1 VPRPGWIDDFVPR
14 VNARLEAWCKDARA
28 RAERASPEAHELVDA
43 VSDLTLRGGKRL
55 RAAAL
60 YAGMRSIDGEA
71 DPARA
76 LDAGAALE
84 LMQSYL
90 LIQDDW
96 MDQDDER
103 RGGPSVHV
111 ALARTRGDARLGA
124 SLAILAGDVACAS
137 GWALLAQAPFPA
149 QRLRDA
155 LAEYA
160 AIHADVVFGQQL
172 DLVGH
177 PDIARVH
184 RLKTGSYTVRGPLRL
199 GALLADANAAQLE
212 ALDRFAEP
220 IGIAFQLRDDL
231 LGTFGATGAVGKPVG
246 NDLRAGKR
254 TSLAAEAE
262 SVLTGS
268 DRALFARVFGN
279 ADASDDDVQNATEAL
294 VRTGVQTRI
303 ETRIAEA
310 DRTARAVLTAAPFA
324 QAGKDMLADLAGL
337 LTKRER

>member
-1 VPRPGWIDDFVPR
+1 
-14 VNARLEAWCKDARA
+14 
-28 RAERASPEAHELVDA
+28 
-43 VSDLTLRGGKRL
+43 
-55 RAAAL
+55 
-60 YAGMRSIDGEA
+60 
-71 DPARA
+71 
-76 LDAGAALE
+76 
-84 LMQSYL
+84 
-90 LIQDDW
+90 
-96 MDQDDER
+96 
-103 RGGPSVHV
+103 
-111 ALARTRGDARLGA
+111 
-124 SLAILAGDVACAS
+124 
-137 GWALLAQAPFPA
+137 
-149 QRLRDA
+149 
-155 LAEYA
+155 
-160 AIHADVVFGQQL
+160 VVFGQQL